1 MAKVLTFPDMG
12 RKTFEDLHYR
22 EVLAYP
28 CRLIYRRIGKVIGVV
43 AVLRVEQLLRRSM
56 LEG

>member
-1 MAKVLTFPDMG
+1 
-12 RKTFEDLHYR
+12 
-22 EVLAYP
+22 
-28 CRLIYRRIGKVIGVV
+28 LIYRRIGKVIWVV